1 MPGHQTDESP
11 DCPDSSG
18 LGQKNS
24 DDCST
29 SAAVMEAGGEWNDLP
44 DLEPL
49 EPADDLFEEDRSE
62 NLAEF
67 DNIPDLQAIL
77 DSEDEEEDPLQN
89 WPYENGIDD
98 ARIAERVR
106 TVLERCQPYLGDTG

>member
-1 MPGHQTDESP
+1 
-11 DCPDSSG
+11 
-18 LGQKNS
+18 
-24 DDCST
+24 
-29 SAAVMEAGGEWNDLP
+29 MEAGGEWNDLP

-49 EPADDLFEEDRSE
+49 EPADDLFEEDSSE

-89 WPYENGIDD
+89 WPYEDGIDD